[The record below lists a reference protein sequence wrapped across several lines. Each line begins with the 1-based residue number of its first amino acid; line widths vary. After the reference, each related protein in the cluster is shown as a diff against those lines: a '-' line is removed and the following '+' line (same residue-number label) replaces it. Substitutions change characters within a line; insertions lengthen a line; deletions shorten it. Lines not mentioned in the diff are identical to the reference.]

1 MGFAFLVFLTDAK
14 VANIFQLISRLKYDF
29 FFFLKLLK
37 YDFGTYVFHCNQF
50 AYNIL
55 AIINSVHITFKL

>member
-29 FFFLKLLK
+29 
-37 YDFGTYVFHCNQF
+37 GTYVFHYNQF

-55 AIINSVHITFKL
+55 AVFNLVHVSFKL